1 MSEHMI
7 YDMTRPSSAEVERNR
22 RAHEEFCRRN
32 LNIRR
37 AEGGWVLGNSF
48 GSSES
53 VAVTV
58 EDLIAKVT
66 AWAESSK

>member
-1 MSEHMI
+1 MKEHMM
-7 YDMTRPSSAEVERNR
+7 YDMNRPTAAEIERNR
-22 RAHEEFCRRN
+22 KEHAEFCRKN

-37 AEGGWVLGNSF
+37 ADGGWVLGNSF
-48 GSSES
+48 GSFES